1 MNIRTIF
8 AFANDNIPFMQRPKN
23 SMNIQYA
30 MNNYHITCK
39 LHSWENSEYSMYII
53 RHNKLARYTSPL
65 LVTATCIYCMPILGQ
80 FLSTPTAT
88 QALYTDVSLM
98 ISNMYLATS
107 LLEIWVALSS
117 KNCRPFSALTV
128 FPEMM
133 NMSKYLHVNS
143 NNIMKWPPEIFKV
156 KAWTDYLLT
165 HWGIW
170 VIIEHITWIAPPYL
184 CLAGSLDQVVW
195 PLWSWCLGS
204 LCLDSLPFHPYCLV
218 NYQ

>member
-1 MNIRTIF
+1 
-8 AFANDNIPFMQRPKN
+8 
-23 SMNIQYA
+23 
-30 MNNYHITCK
+30 
-39 LHSWENSEYSMYII
+39 
-53 RHNKLARYTSPL
+53 
-65 LVTATCIYCMPILGQ
+65 MPILGQ

-107 LLEIWVALSS
+107 LLVIWVALPS

-165 HWGIW
+165 H
-170 VIIEHITWIAPPYL
+170 
-184 CLAGSLDQVVW
+184 
-195 PLWSWCLGS
+195 
-204 LCLDSLPFHPYCLV
+204 
-218 NYQ
+218 